1 MQATKTNW
9 NLDNGMG
16 GMISVGIGG
25 SITGYGADLLIVDD
39 PIKNRA
45 EAESATYRDKLW
57 DEYQSTVSTRL
68 HAGGAVIIILTRW
81 HEDDLAARLLN
92 PEYGKV
98 EDWDI
103 ISLPAVCED
112 PATDPLGREL
122 GEALWP
128 AGGYDEA
135 ASIRSATFFAAI
147 SSASSLLTSLEAAD
161 AAVLVLEAVLDAA
174 PPQPVSTPA
183 HRATINS

>member
-57 DEYQSTVSTRL
+57 DEYQSTVSTDC
-68 HAGGAVIIILTRW
+68 TQ
-81 HEDDLAARLLN
+81 AALLSS
-92 PEYGKV
+92 
-98 EDWDI
+98 
-103 ISLPAVCED
+103 SLPAG
-112 PATDPLGREL
+112 TKTTL
-122 GEALWP
+122 
-128 AGGYDEA
+128 
-135 ASIRSATFFAAI
+135 
-147 SSASSLLTSLEAAD
+147 
-161 AAVLVLEAVLDAA
+161 
-174 PPQPVSTPA
+174 PPGS
-183 HRATINS
+183 